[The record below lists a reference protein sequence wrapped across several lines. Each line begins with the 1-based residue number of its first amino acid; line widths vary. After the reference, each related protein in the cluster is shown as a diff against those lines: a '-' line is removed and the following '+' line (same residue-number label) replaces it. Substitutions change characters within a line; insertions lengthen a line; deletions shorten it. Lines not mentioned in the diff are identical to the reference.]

1 MRGVAQERDATAT
14 PPRAADARS
23 YNRVWTTPVG
33 SVVAMDARSNGVVFR
48 KSASRCA
55 RRSSGVRN
63 ARADSPKRVVP
74 NMSCP
79 PSDELS
85 DESSDEFAPSRS
97 RFPRPTSRREMPLPS
112 HREKR
117 SSLKAPAPFAP
128 GGGLGDNA

>member
-1 MRGVAQERDATAT
+1 MREA
-14 PPRAADARS
+14 
-23 YNRVWTTPVG
+23 
-33 SVVAMDARSNGVVFR
+33 FF
-48 KSASRCA
+48 
-55 RRSSGVRN
+55 GVRT

-85 DESSDEFAPSRS
+85 DESSDEFAPLEVEVSAAHVQ
-97 RFPRPTSRREMPLPS
+97 EGDAAAVAQ
-112 HREKR
+112 EKR